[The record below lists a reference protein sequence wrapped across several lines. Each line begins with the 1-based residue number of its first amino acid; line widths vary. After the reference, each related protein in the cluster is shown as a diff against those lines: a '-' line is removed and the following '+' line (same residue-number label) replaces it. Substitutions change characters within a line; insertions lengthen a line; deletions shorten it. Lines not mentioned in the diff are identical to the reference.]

1 MRSVDTDANSTGPCH
16 PGCTDQQLY
25 LWTKLNALSVYSLKL
40 DKPRHSARSLITPES
55 SSTAMKKIKECIKW
69 SARTATAAFVLSMS
83 LSVTA
88 GFAEQTR
95 DDFPSAEPNLKD
107 DLSKLLS
114 IDHRIT
120 AAKASLEA
128 ARSGNEQAFSV
139 FLPRVSLSS
148 DAGKEVIDSPSTRSS
163 GLDEQRE
170 TREKATLT
178 ISQNLF
184 SGGANT
190 ASYDSSGKQV
200 DLAELG
206 LATTENS
213 ILLEGLIA
221 YFSLER
227 DKNLFDLASRAEAFT
242 KKQLKLENEKVGKGK
257 GIALDVL
264 QAKGRLQLAAQRR
277 IQFQGQLD
285 VSTTQFTYLF
295 RFRPVLPAGAK
306 TEFEMPS
313 IPSSLDEALKIAL
326 ENSPALAAAQTTAD
340 VTKIG
345 INSAEAGYWPK
356 LDLEATVNYER
367 DAGGVEGIRRDW
379 SVLLKASWTLF
390 DGFGTYHGVK
400 SARSNHAASISQF
413 DASKRQV
420 KTELISSF
428 QRFKI
433 AEQNKDLMQNGL
445 RIAEEIVSAQERMEK
460 AGKETALNTLDAQ
473 SQLIDAKIN
482 YTSAFYDHL
491 LGGLSV
497 MTTMGI
503 LTPEN
508 LGVAKQ

>member
-1 MRSVDTDANSTGPCH
+1 
-16 PGCTDQQLY
+16 
-25 LWTKLNALSVYSLKL
+25 
-40 DKPRHSARSLITPES
+40 
-55 SSTAMKKIKECIKW
+55 MKKIKEYIKW
-69 SARTATAAFVLSMS
+69 LARIITAVSIISVS

-88 GFAEQTR
+88 GAAEESGE
-95 DDFPSAEPNLKD
+95 DFPSAEPNLTE

-114 IDHRIT
+114 VDHRIM
-120 AAKASLEA
+120 AAKASLQA

-148 DAGKEVIDSPSTRSS
+148 DAGKEVIDSPSTRLS

-178 ISQNLF
+178 ITQNLF

-190 ASYDSSGKQV
+190 ASYNISGKQV

-206 LATTENS
+206 LANTENS
-213 ILLEGLIA
+213 VLLQGLIA
-221 YFSLER
+221 YFSLKR
-227 DKNLFDLASRAEAFT
+227 DKKLFDLALRAEAFT
-242 KKQLKLENEKVGKGK
+242 KQQLKLENEKIEKGK

-285 VSTTQFTYLF
+285 VTTTQFTHLF
-295 RFRPVLPAGAK
+295 RFRPVLPVGAETK
-306 TEFEMPS
+306 FEMPE
-313 IPSSLDEALKIAL
+313 IPKSLDQALTVAI
-326 ENSPALAAAQTTAD
+326 ENSSALAAARASVD

-345 INSAEAGYWPK
+345 IDSAEAGFWPR

-367 DAGGVEGIRRDW
+367 DAGGVKGIRRDW

-390 DGFGTYHGVK
+390 DGFGTYHGAR
-400 SARSNHAASISQF
+400 SARSNYAASISQF
-413 DASKRQV
+413 DASKWQV

-428 QRFKI
+428 QRFKV
-433 AEQNKDLMQNGL
+433 AEQNKELMENGL

-460 AGKETALNTLDAQ
+460 AGKETAINTLDAQ
-473 SQLIDAKIN
+473 SQLIDAKIK

-491 LGGLSV
+491 LGGFSILNN
-497 MTTMGI
+497 MGV

>member
-1 MRSVDTDANSTGPCH
+1 MPE
-16 PGCTDQQLY
+16 
-25 LWTKLNALSVYSLKL
+25 LSSRAMK
-40 DKPRHSARSLITPES
+40 
-55 SSTAMKKIKECIKW
+55 STAMKKVKEYIKR
-69 SARTATAAFVLSMS
+69 SARIATAAFILSIS

-88 GFAEQTR
+88 GAAGESR
-95 DDFPSAEPNLKD
+95 DDFPSAVTNLKD

-114 IDHRIT
+114 NDHRVL

-128 ARSGNEQAFSV
+128 ARSANEQSFSV
-139 FLPRVSLSS
+139 FLPQVSLSS

-178 ISQNLF
+178 LTQNLF

-190 ASYDSSGKQV
+190 ASYKSSSKQV
-200 DLAELG
+200 ELAELG
-206 LATTENS
+206 LANTENS
-213 ILLEGLIA
+213 VLLEGLIA
-221 YFSLER
+221 YFSLAR
-227 DKNLFDLASRAEAFT
+227 DKKLLDLASRAEAFT
-242 KKQLKLENEKVGKGK
+242 KKQLKLENEKVEKGR

-264 QAKGRLQLAAQRR
+264 QAKRRLQLAAQRR

-285 VSTTQFTYLF
+285 VATTQFTYLF
-295 RFRPVLPAGAK
+295 RFRPVLAGGSDSK
-306 TEFEMPS
+306 IEMPE
-313 IPSSLDEALKIAL
+313 IPTSLDEALTVAL
-326 ENSPALAAAQTTAD
+326 ENSPALAAAQASVD

-345 INSAEAGYWPK
+345 IDSAEAGFWPK

-367 DAGGVEGIRRDW
+367 DAGGVKGIRRDW

-390 DGFGTYHGVK
+390 DGFGTYHGAR
-400 SARSNHAASISQF
+400 SARSNYAASISQF
-413 DASKRQV
+413 DASTRQV

-433 AEQNKDLMQNGL
+433 AGQNKELMENGL
-445 RIAEEIVSAQERMEK
+445 RIAEEIVLAQERMEK

-491 LGGLSV
+491 LGGYGV
-497 MTTMGI
+497 MTTMGV

-508 LGVAKQ
+508 LGMANQ